1 MIPQD
6 RHVPERLFLARHGQ
20 TRWNLEHRLQGQ
32 LDSPLSADGIRQ
44 AKSVAERMVGRGITT
59 VCSSPLGR
67 ALRTAV
73 IIAERIGA
81 ELVEVPDLAEVHHG
95 EMAGLTWSDIDELF
109 PAARE
114 ERAANRYGWAFPG
127 GESYAQA
134 RARARRAL
142 TACGWSSTGA
152 PLLVSH
158 EMIGR
163 MLRAELRG
171 LDAAT
176 ALSLRHP
183 HDVVFEIE
191 HGAERM
197 L

>member
-1 MIPQD
+1 M
-6 RHVPERLFLARHGQ
+6 PEHLFLVRHAQ
-20 TRWNLEHRLQGQ
+20 TTWDLEHRLHGRM
-32 LDSPLSADGIRQ
+32 DSPVTDEGVVQ
-44 AKSVAERMVGRGITT
+44 AQRMAARLAGRGIAS

-67 ALRTAV
+67 SLRTAE

-81 ELVEVPDLAEVHHG
+81 DLVEVPDLAEVDHG
-95 EMAGLTWSDIDELF
+95 EMAGLTRAEIDELF
-109 PAARE
+109 PTARQQ
-114 ERAANRYGWAFPG
+114 RAENRYGWAFPR

-134 RARARRAL
+134 RGRARRAL
-142 TACGWSSTGA
+142 STCGWASRGI
-152 PLLVSH
+152 PVLVSH
-158 EMIGR
+158 EMLGR

-171 LDAAT
+171 LDVST

-191 HGAERM
+191 HGAETI

>member
-6 RHVPERLFLARHGQ
+6 RHVPEHLFLVRHGQ

-32 LDSPLSADGIRQ
+32 LDSPLTADGIRQ
-44 AKSVAERMVGRGITT
+44 AKGIADRLSDRGITT

-73 IIAERIGA
+73 IIADGIGA
-81 ELVEVPDLAEVHHG
+81 ELIEVAELAEVHHG
-95 EMAGLTWSDIDELF
+95 ELAGLTWEEVDERF
-109 PAARE
+109 PSARE
-114 ERAANRYGWAFPG
+114 DRAENRYGWAFPG

-134 RARARRAL
+134 RSRARRAL
-142 TACGWSSTGA
+142 TSCGWASSGS
-152 PLLVSH
+152 PLLVTH

-163 MLRAELRG
+163 MLRADLRG
-171 LDAAT
+171 LDPGT
-176 ALSLRHP
+176 AMSLRHP
-183 HDVVFEIE
+183 HDVVFEIDR
-191 HGAERM
+191 GVERM